1 MRNMLKVTLV
11 FVMLI
16 TTVFAQAKIT
26 GDVRVRPR
34 MDVTTAD
41 ADADAVTKQY
51 LLYWGRLNVDAD
63 IGGGWS
69 FHSKLA
75 TNWVGHWSGVMGENT
90 QKGVGYSGAQ
100 DRPTLSLMEISM
112 NKNAG
117 NWGFSAGN
125 LPLNGVA
132 NHIVDLHYYP
142 TSPVDIPWAISHVQ
156 SIQGFSGFVNAGP
169 GKLNL
174 ALSIDAN
181 LNTDAGDGLV
191 NTKTLIA
198 DYGATFGGIT
208 VKPQMAMT
216 MTNDSTAAPMTMGAG
231 VSAKVAGFT
240 LSGTYLMT
248 SNTADGSGKYDGTHI
263 RAGVKGTVGPGFLLA
278 WYDMATHT
286 PDEGDQSDYS
296 YIWVLYKYT
305 IFSGD
310 KGAIVVMPTARM
322 RTGALGNADYS
333 RNKFELTFQ
342 LNFK

>member
-34 MDVTTAD
+34 IDIKSTDGEETSN
-41 ADADAVTKQY
+41 QS
-51 LLYWGRLNVDAD
+51 LILYWGRLNVDAD
-63 IGGGWS
+63 IGGGYS
-69 FHSKLA
+69 FHTKLA
-75 TNWVGHWSGVMGENT
+75 SNWVGHWAGYMGSQE
-90 QKGVGYSGAQ
+90 VGNDVGLGN
-100 DRPTLSLMEISM
+100 DRPTITFMELSMS
-112 NKNAG
+112 KNAG
-117 NWGFSAGN
+117 NWGVSAGN

-142 TSPVDIPWAISHVQ
+142 TSPVDIPWAIKHVQ
-156 SIQGFSGFVNAGP
+156 SFQGFSGFVNAGP
-169 GKLNL
+169 GKLNW
-174 ALSIDAN
+174 ALSVDAN
-181 LNTDAGDGLV
+181 QNNSTAELV
-191 NTKTLIA
+191 NKKTLMV
-198 DYGATFGGIT
+198 DYGAKFGGIT

-216 MTNDSTAAPMTMGAG
+216 MDNDSAAAPMTMGAG

-278 WYDMATHT
+278 WYDIATHT
-286 PDEGDQSDYS
+286 PDGADQQDFNHL
-296 YIWVLYKYT
+296 WVLYKYT
-305 IFSGD
+305 VFSGD
-310 KGAIVVMPTARM
+310 KGAFVLMPTLRLINHE
-322 RTGALGNADYS
+322 TTKFS
-333 RNKFELTFQ
+333 RSKLELTAQ

>member
-1 MRNMLKVTLV
+1 
-11 FVMLI
+11 
-16 TTVFAQAKIT
+16 
-26 GDVRVRPR
+26 
-34 MDVTTAD
+34 
-41 ADADAVTKQY
+41 
-51 LLYWGRLNVDAD
+51 
-63 IGGGWS
+63 
-69 FHSKLA
+69 
-75 TNWVGHWSGVMGENT
+75 MGENT
-90 QKGVGYSGAQ
+90 QKGVGYSGGL

-142 TSPVDIPWAISHVQ
+142 TAPVDIPWAISHVQ

-181 LNTDAGDGLV
+181 QNSDAGDGSV
-191 NTKTLIA
+191 NRKTLMA
-198 DYGATFGGIT
+198 DYGAAFGPVT
-208 VKPQMAMT
+208 VKPQLAMT
-216 MTNDSTAAPMTMGAG
+216 MDNDSTDAPMTMGAG
-231 VSAKVAGFT
+231 VSTKVAGYT

-248 SNTADGSGKYDGTHI
+248 SNTVEGGALGKYDGTHI

-278 WYDMATHT
+278 WYDIATYT
-286 PDEGDQSDYS
+286 PDVAGAETSDYT
-296 YIWVLYKYT
+296 YLWLLYKYT

-310 KGAIVVMPTARM
+310 KGAIVAMPTIRM
-322 RTGALGNADYS
+322 RTGALANADYS

>member
-34 MDVTTAD
+34 MDITDTGVAGSE
-41 ADADAVTKQY
+41 AVTKNY
-51 LLYWGRLNVDAD
+51 VLYWGRLNVDAD

-75 TNWVGHWSGVMGENT
+75 TNFVGHWSGYWGENT
-90 QKGVGYSGAQ
+90 QVGAEMVHGFV
-100 DRPTLSLMEISM
+100 DRPAISWMEISM
-112 NKNAG
+112 GKNAG
-117 NWGFSAGN
+117 NWGFKAGN

-142 TSPVDIPWAISHVQ
+142 TAPVDIPWAIYHSQ
-156 SIQGFSGFVNAGP
+156 SIQGINGFVNAGP
-169 GKLNL
+169 GKLNFAL
-174 ALSIDAN
+174 AVDEN
-181 LNTDAGDGLV
+181 LNNSTTETKNTHTLLV
-191 NTKTLIA
+191 N
-198 DYGATFGGIT
+198 YSGAFGPVS

-216 MTNDSTAAPMTMGAG
+216 MANEGTAAPMTMGAG

-278 WYDMATHT
+278 WYDIATHT
-286 PDEGDQSDYS
+286 PDGADQQDFNHL
-296 YIWVLYKYT
+296 WVLYKYT
-305 IFSGD
+305 VFSGD
-310 KGAIVVMPTARM
+310 KGAFVLMPTLRLINHE
-322 RTGALGNADYS
+322 TTKFS
-333 RNKFELTFQ
+333 RSKLELTCQ